1 MQPRRRRSIRLRGW
15 DYASRGAY
23 FVTIV
28 TRDRVCWFDRPRFR
42 AIVEQEWRK
51 LPDRFP
57 TVRLDEFVV
66 MPNHVHFVIW
76 LNPPPL
82 ASVGAQFNCAPTDA
96 STGIPTALSTDA
108 PTDVSTDA
116 PTGIPTDP
124 STDAST
130 GAPTD
135 IPTDVSTDAPTGV
148 PTDIPTDAPTDASTD
163 VPTDVSTDV
172 STDAPTGDGSPIG
185 RPFTVESERPTLG
198 WVVRTF
204 KAAITRRI
212 RLAGGDGFAWQR
224 NYYERIIRDERE
236 LRAIRRYIRA
246 NPDRWVEDRE
256 FRK

>member
-51 LPDRFP
+51 LPRRFP

-66 MPNHVHFVIW
+66 MPNHVHFIIW
-76 LNPPPL
+76 LNPPPS
-82 ASVGAQFNCAPTDA
+82 APVGAQLNCAPTGADGG
-96 STGIPTALSTDA
+96 TG
-108 PTDVSTDA
+108 
-116 PTGIPTDP
+116 G
-124 STDAST
+124 
-130 GAPTD
+130 
-135 IPTDVSTDAPTGV
+135 PTGV
-148 PTDIPTDAPTDASTD
+148 VNGAN
-163 VPTDVSTDV
+163 
-172 STDAPTGDGSPIG
+172 TGDGSPIG
-185 RPFTVESERPTLG
+185 RPFTIDPERPTLG

-224 NYYERIIRDERE
+224 NYYERIIRDERA
-236 LRAIRRYIRA
+236 LRAIRRYIRR
-246 NPDRWVEDRE
+246 NPACWTDDRE
-256 FRK
+256 FAR